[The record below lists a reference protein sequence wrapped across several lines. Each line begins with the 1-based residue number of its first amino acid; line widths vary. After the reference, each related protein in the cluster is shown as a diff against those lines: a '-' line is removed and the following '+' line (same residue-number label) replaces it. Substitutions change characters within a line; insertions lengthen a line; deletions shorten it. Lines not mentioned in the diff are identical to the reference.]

1 MSEAPQKEQRVPTDG
16 EILVGLDF
24 NPSGRPDVNE
34 VKELCAKLAD
44 TVNDAQIPTSEAY
57 LQNTFKGDA
66 IRCILHA
73 QMAVV
78 KFLTFHK

>member
-1 MSEAPQKEQRVPTDG
+1 MSDQSAKELSFGQK
-16 EILVGLDF
+16 LVGLEF

-34 VKELCAKLAD
+34 AKELNAKLAD
-44 TVNDAQIPTSEAY
+44 MVNDAQIPTTEPY

-66 IRCILHA
+66 FRCILHA

-78 KFLTFHK
+78 KFLTFNK